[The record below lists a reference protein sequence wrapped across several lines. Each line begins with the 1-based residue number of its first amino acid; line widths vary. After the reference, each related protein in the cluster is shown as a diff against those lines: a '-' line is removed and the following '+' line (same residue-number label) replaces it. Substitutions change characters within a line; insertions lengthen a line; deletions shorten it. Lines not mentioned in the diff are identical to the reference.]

1 MIDWEAISIDLKKT
15 ESAILGQT
23 SVKYVRAKLPYP
35 MYGIG
40 IDPGKNFGIA
50 IFNGKYLD
58 IFWGT
63 MKTYLK
69 PDRWRYG
76 IEAVHIAGSV
86 KTIILGNAP
95 VDMASPKK
103 VKMLHIDDRV
113 SSGAVEGAAYKKRE
127 GQVNLAEVRF
137 GFALGLYET
146 GFDVKI
152 VPPATARKA
161 ATGNG
166 NDRMAAY
173 WPLLNNNACDA
184 VGIAAYA
191 AGYKNEGGKDGK
203 HS

>member
-1 MIDWEAISIDLKKT
+1 MIDWGSISIDMKKV

-23 SVKYVRAKLPYP
+23 VVKYIRVKLPYP

-40 IDPGKNFGIA
+40 IDPGKNFGLA
-50 IFNGKYLD
+50 ICNGKYLD

-63 MKTYLK
+63 MKTYPK

-86 KTIILGNAP
+86 KSIILGNAP
-95 VDMASPKK
+95 LDMASPKK
-103 VKMLHIDDRV
+103 VKMVAIDERV

-137 GFALGLYET
+137 GFALGLYDN

-166 NDRMAAY
+166 NDRMADY

-184 VGIAAYA
+184 VGIAAFA
-191 AGYKNEGGKDGK
+191 AGYSAQGGK
-203 HS
+203 